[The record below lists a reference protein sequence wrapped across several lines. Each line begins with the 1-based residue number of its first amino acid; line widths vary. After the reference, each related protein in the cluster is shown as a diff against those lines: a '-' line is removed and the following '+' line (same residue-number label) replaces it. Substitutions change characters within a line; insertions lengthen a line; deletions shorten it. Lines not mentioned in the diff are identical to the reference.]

1 MVHERRAGKN
11 GDEEQDVLDMLLS
24 EELFRGNDL
33 KVANDIRG
41 LFLAGDETCNITT
54 ANFLYYMA

>member
-1 MVHERRAGKN
+1 
-11 GDEEQDVLDMLLS
+11 MLLS
-24 EELFRGNDL
+24 DELYQGNDL